1 MPCGGEAGAA
11 FGVDETEP
19 ESGDDEGDAKGNRNS
34 DDGVDE
40 AEFDAF
46 DNGLGDRADAV
57 AEDFFFPFCEPRDVQ
72 CEQGEENQGE
82 DGNFDPGG
90 HEVGGLGFG
99 FGGVL
104 EEVEPSPPS
113 ERAELVDE

>member
-1 MPCGGEAGAA
+1 MPRGGEAGAA
-11 FGVDETEP
+11 LCINIAEP
-19 ESGDDEGDAKGNRNS
+19 KPGDNEGKAKGNWDSN
-34 DDGVDE
+34 DGVDE

-82 DGNFDPGG
+82 YWDFDSGS
-90 HEVGGLGFG
+90 HEVGGLGFRL
-99 FGGVL
+99 GGVL
-104 EEVEPSPPS
+104 EKVEPCPAS
-113 ERAELVDE
+113 ERAELIDD